1 MSIKQ
6 HLEEMIL
13 FKEDSI
19 NESYNKISNDAL
31 VRLSLLSLGSDL
43 PFPDSDKV
51 TAELVKLDFLND
63 SLGLTDKANKYLKD
77 KKVIKRLKEIGE

>member
-6 HLEEMIL
+6 HLEEMLL

-19 NESYNKISNDAL
+19 NESSNKISNDAL

>member
-19 NESYNKISNDAL
+19 NESSNKISNDAL

>member
-6 HLEEMIL
+6 HLEEMLL

>member
-1 MSIKQ
+1 MSIKRQ
-6 HLEEMIL
+6 LEEMFL
-13 FKEDSI
+13 FNEGSI
-19 NESYNKISNDAL
+19 NESSKVSDSAL

-63 SLGLTDKANKYLKD
+63 KLGLTDKANKYLKD
-77 KKVIKRLKEIGE
+77 KKVIQRLKEIGE

>member
-1 MSIKQ
+1 MSIKK
-6 HLEEMIL
+6 HLEEMLL

-19 NESYNKISNDAL
+19 NESTKNISDSAL

-51 TAELVKLDFLND
+51 TSELVKLDFLND
-63 SLGLTDKANKYLKD
+63 ELGLTDKANKYLKD